1 MNLNI
6 KNDFSLLV
14 AINESKKALNES
26 SISVACLLDDIAVS
40 KSADINLAEL
50 QKDIEH
56 IQDQITYL
64 ENNFKTIEE
73 II

>member
-1 MNLNI
+1 MKANI
-6 KNDFSLLV
+6 KDDFSLLV

-26 SISVACLLDDIAVS
+26 SISIACLLDDVAVNQNT
-40 KSADINLAEL
+40 DIDLAEL

-64 ENNFKTIEE
+64 ENNFKTIEG

>member
-1 MNLNI
+1 MKLNI
-6 KNDFSLLV
+6 KKDFSLLV
-14 AINESKKALNES
+14 AINEAKKALNES
-26 SISVACLLDDIAVS
+26 SISIACLLDDVAVNES
-40 KSADINLAEL
+40 SDINLAEL

-64 ENNFKTIEE
+64 ENNFKTIWG